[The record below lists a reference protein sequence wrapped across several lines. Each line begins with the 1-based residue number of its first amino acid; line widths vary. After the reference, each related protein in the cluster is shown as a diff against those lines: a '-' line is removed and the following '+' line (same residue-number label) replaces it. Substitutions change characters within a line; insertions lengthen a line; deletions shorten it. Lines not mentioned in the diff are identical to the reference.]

1 MLCVEASLIATNT
14 NRDKMTSLLRS
25 LRRGCCK
32 GGFGRGEKFRQN
44 ATTPLFLLDK
54 SRTPRSFSSSKSSSS
69 VKAQRTT
76 AIAASSAF
84 IDDEEEEE
92 EEPLSSSSDRN
103 RRHNNNNVLG
113 TVVTAQ
119 ANYFRVVVNR
129 RHIPSKELNR
139 VREQFDAARKRA
151 EEARATKDVESLN
164 EKLGKIID
172 IKEEEEEEEE
182 DNVELLCNCRALL
195 KKMKQKVLVGDV
207 VTLDSEKSGIDWV
220 ECSGTIYGIEKRKNE
235 GGNNLAIA
243 NVDVTLLTFS
253 LSQPPL
259 EEKQLT
265 RFLVAFEY
273 ARVPFH
279 LVFNKKDLID
289 EERVEEWREKM
300 QKWGYDPK
308 FVSVANGDGIDEIV
322 DVIGSGKTVALAG
335 PSGVGKSSLINRL
348 RATSALESAL
358 SVEKRQHNDYDEDN
372 RNDSVENDE
381 GKSVTF
387 VTDLDVEG
395 AGGGKLKRGSRSVEN
410 EKAREILEAADLQ
423 SVKQVS
429 SRSGRGKHTTRHV
442 SLLRMKGGNLLADT
456 PGFGYPSLESMVVKD
471 VALCFPEIR
480 NAIERAEEERG
491 ERCAFTDCTHVHEPG
506 CVVDDSNWTQERLD
520 LYMDLLEEVKKLAVK
535 EKEAAYKRETRVR
548 MKQAA
553 GGADRVEA
561 KLETKSHR
569 RVNRRT
575 HRMVTRDELL
585 MNDDDDD
592 EIDDE

>member
-1 MLCVEASLIATNT
+1 MVLEEE
-14 NRDKMTSLLRS
+14 K
-25 LRRGCCK
+25 
-32 GGFGRGEKFRQN
+32 KFRQN

-139 VREQFDAARKRA
+139 VREQFDAARKKA

-220 ECSGTIYGIEKRKNE
+220 ERSGTIYGIEKRKNE

-259 EEKQLT
+259 E
-265 RFLVAFEY
+265 R
-273 ARVPFH
+273 
-279 LVFNKKDLID
+279 
-289 EERVEEWREKM
+289 
-300 QKWGYDPK
+300 
-308 FVSVANGDGIDEIV
+308 
-322 DVIGSGKTVALAG
+322 
-335 PSGVGKSSLINRL
+335 SS
-348 RATSALESAL
+348 
-358 SVEKRQHNDYDEDN
+358 
-372 RNDSVENDE
+372 
-381 GKSVTF
+381 
-387 VTDLDVEG
+387 
-395 AGGGKLKRGSRSVEN
+395 
-410 EKAREILEAADLQ
+410 
-423 SVKQVS
+423 
-429 SRSGRGKHTTRHV
+429 
-442 SLLRMKGGNLLADT
+442 
-456 PGFGYPSLESMVVKD
+456 
-471 VALCFPEIR
+471 
-480 NAIERAEEERG
+480 
-491 ERCAFTDCTHVHEPG
+491 
-506 CVVDDSNWTQERLD
+506 
-520 LYMDLLEEVKKLAVK
+520 
-535 EKEAAYKRETRVR
+535 
-548 MKQAA
+548 
-553 GGADRVEA
+553 
-561 KLETKSHR
+561 
-569 RVNRRT
+569 
-575 HRMVTRDELL
+575 
-585 MNDDDDD
+585 
-592 EIDDE
+592 